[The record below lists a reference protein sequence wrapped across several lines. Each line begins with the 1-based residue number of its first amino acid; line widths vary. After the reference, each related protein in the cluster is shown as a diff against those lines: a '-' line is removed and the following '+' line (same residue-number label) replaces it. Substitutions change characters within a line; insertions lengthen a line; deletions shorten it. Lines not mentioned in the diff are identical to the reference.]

1 MNKESHENQFNIKLQ
16 SLFFQERNGPS
27 SLRGRLKM
35 GEDHRYQVRSDYIE
49 NRMVTDIRC
58 YQISHFI
65 MYQMISNIIMYQ
77 IIKTQVRSNDVKYQK
92 IKYRVISDDQT
103 IHICNTNTR

>member
-35 GEDHRYQVRSDYIE
+35 GEDHRYQVVSDDIKHPILS
-49 NRMVTDIRC
+49 DIRLYQMSDC
-58 YQISHFI
+58 MNIRLYQISDR
-65 MYQMISNIIMYQ
+65 N
-77 IIKTQVRSNDVKYQK
+77 KYL
-92 IKYRVISDDQT
+92 IVSD
-103 IHICNTNTR
+103 IRL